1 MSYKQQLQTKKFFET
16 EAYAW
21 SQRADVKKNKIKN
34 TIIERNLFAFEIIK
48 KNKLKFH
55 LDVGCGSGDLSFLSS
70 RITNSS
76 IGIDFSKKMIQI
88 AKKKF
93 KNKNLQY
100 FNASIFDF
108 QNHYKFDA
116 ISANG
121 FIEYLSN
128 KDVFNF
134 MSYCKSNLKKGGFLI
149 LGSRNRLFNLFSLNQ
164 FSLHEL
170 KTKYFQVLY
179 NEAIALNNMTLKEF
193 SKRKKLDFMPV
204 PFKQPMTRDIKV
216 NIRNQFSPSQI
227 MKLMKKY
234 GFKVTD
240 INPINY
246 HPATP
251 KVYNSNLEYKKISD
265 IIISYNNKL
274 SLIPFSSSFIVAAKK
289 I

>member
-1 MSYKQQLQTKKFFET
+1 MTYKQQLQTKKFFET

-21 SQRADVKKNKIKN
+21 SQRADVKKNKINN
-34 TIIERNLFAFEIIK
+34 TIIERNLFAFQIIK

-70 RITNSS
+70 KVTKSS
-76 IGIDFSKKMIQI
+76 IGIDFSKNMIKI
-88 AKKKF
+88 ANKKF

-100 FNASIFDF
+100 INTSIFDF
-108 QNHYKFDA
+108 QNDYKFDA
-116 ISANG
+116 VSANG

-134 MSYCKSNLKKGGFLI
+134 MKYCQSNIKKSGFLI
-149 LGSRNRLFNLFSLNQ
+149 LGSRNRIFNLFSLNR

-170 KTKYFQVLY
+170 KTKSFQILY

-193 SKRKKLDFMPV
+193 SKRKKMDFKPV

-227 MKLMKKY
+227 IKLLKEY
-234 GFKVTD
+234 SFKVTN
-240 INPINY
+240 IHPINY

-265 IIISYNNKL
+265 KIVSYNNKL

-289 I
+289 V